1 MTTEGILEW
10 MERFSFCFREDIAE
24 CSINLR
30 QGEQY
35 ALRKMQDQATY
46 EPFVNFID
54 NLLAIDKCGVAD
66 AFSEIEADK
75 NYNKED
81 RKEKMNERLESN
93 ANLAGIISFI
103 PFATTAALCLVVPVI
118 IYAASMMTELN
129 QLF

>member
-1 MTTEGILEW
+1 
-10 MERFSFCFREDIAE
+10 
-24 CSINLR
+24 
-30 QGEQY
+30 
-35 ALRKMQDQATY
+35 MQDQATY

-118 IYAASMMTELN
+118 IYAANMITELN